1 MDLSLVWEM
10 EQMKAKFVPTMVQ
23 SLKEKIEFWE
33 KVKMG
38 FPTMSECIAF
48 SINKIRVIQSINQLF
63 GLFLNRLDGKQKN
76 SYIFYKICS
85 MFELLV
91 KN

>member
-10 EQMKAKFVPTMVQ
+10 EEMKSKFVPTMIS

-33 KVKMG
+33 KMKLG
-38 FPTMSECIAF
+38 FPSMADCIAF
-48 SINKIRVIQSINQLF
+48 SVKKIRTIQNFNQLF

-76 SYIFYKICS
+76 SYLFYKICS